1 MNSSLFEAFRQGVLP
16 WYEQNRRDLPWRNTR
31 DPYAIWLS
39 EIILQQTR
47 VQQGLPYYLA
57 FLSEFSEISEL
68 AAAPE
73 DQVFRLWQGLGYYS
87 RARNLHRA
95 AKIIATECGGS
106 FPNTLEGLLK
116 LPGIGPYTA
125 AAIASFAFD
134 IPKAA
139 VDGNVLRWMS
149 RLLGSDAPIDLPATR
164 NWIQSELDEWIQ
176 KVSPHLFNQAAME
189 FGALLCSPVPK
200 CVLCPL
206 QEHCVSFFQGTT
218 QTIPVKSKKVK
229 VEERFLYAFLIQ
241 NPRGEFA
248 IERRAKNGIWANL
261 YTFPMILQETEM
273 SEKDILN
280 AVLSQKWVSP
290 SLERL
295 PQPYSTVHLL
305 THRKLKVHI
314 FSILLKNMPK
324 NASIFE
330 RWISVKGASELGFPK
345 VFEQFLKTQFPQYAG
360 RI

>member
-149 RLLGSDAPIDLPATR
+149 RLLALMPPLIYRPHGIGYNL
-164 NWIQSELDEWIQ
+164 NWMS
-176 KVSPHLFNQAAME
+176 
-189 FGALLCSPVPK
+189 G
-200 CVLCPL
+200 
-206 QEHCVSFFQGTT
+206 
-218 QTIPVKSKKVK
+218 SKKFHPTSSIK
-229 VEERFLYAFLIQ
+229 
-241 NPRGEFA
+241 PR
-248 IERRAKNGIWANL
+248 W
-261 YTFPMILQETEM
+261 
-273 SEKDILN
+273 
-280 AVLSQKWVSP
+280 
-290 SLERL
+290 SLEPCCAAPFQNVCCVPCKSIVYL
-295 PQPYSTVHLL
+295 FFKEP
-305 THRKLKVHI
+305 LK
-314 FSILLKNMPK
+314 
-324 NASIFE
+324 
-330 RWISVKGASELGFPK
+330 
-345 VFEQFLKTQFPQYAG
+345 QFL
-360 RI
+360 

>member
-1 MNSSLFEAFRQGVLP
+1 MNSSLFEAFRRGVFP
-16 WYEQNRRDLPWRNTR
+16 WYHHNRRDLPWRNTQ

-47 VQQGLPYYLA
+47 VQQGLPYYQA
-57 FLSEFSEISEL
+57 FLSELPTVFDL
-68 AAAPE
+68 AAAHE
-73 DQVFRLWQGLGYYS
+73 DQIFRLWQGLGYYS
-87 RARNLHRA
+87 RARNLHRT
-95 AKIIATECGGS
+95 AKIIAAEWNGH
-106 FPNTLEGLLK
+106 FPNNWEELLK

-125 AAIASFAFD
+125 SAIASFAFD

-149 RLLGSDAPIDLPATR
+149 RLMGSDAPIDLPATR

-176 KVSPHLFNQAAME
+176 SASPHLFNQASME

-200 CVLCPL
+200 CAECPL
-206 QEHCVSFFQGTT
+206 QQHCVSFREGRIHE
-218 QTIPVKSKKVK
+218 IPVKSKRKK
-229 VEERFLYAFLIQ
+229 VEERFLYAFFIS
-241 NPRGEFA
+241 NPNGHFA
-248 IERRAKNGIWANL
+248 VEKRPSKGIWGNL
-261 YTFPMILQETEM
+261 YTFPLILQEMEW
-273 SEKDILN
+273 SEKEIL
-280 AVLSQKWVSP
+280 AHIQSQQWKIKP
-290 SLERL
+290 LNQL
-295 PQPYSTVHLL
+295 PVPYLTSHLL

-330 RWISVKGASELGFPK
+330 RWISVEEAYGLGFPK
-345 VFEQFLKTQFPQYAG
+345 VFEQFLKTQFTQYAG